1 MTRLMLT
8 ILLFTVGLAS
18 SRAQLAA
25 EWLRQNQ
32 TQRKYL
38 ALQIAALKQYA
49 SVARRGYDI
58 VSGGLRTV
66 EQIKRGDLDLHSVFL
81 SSLKHVSPFVRRH
94 EKVLALTGS
103 YLSLVEHC
111 RSMKL
116 RWKRL
121 GGLASWE
128 RSALGRAYE
137 LFAADVANDIL
148 VLADIVT
155 DGWYEMKDAE
165 RIRTVDELSA
175 RQEER
180 SIWLRLISAEFSRHA
195 ATTVHHETAANNL
208 QNLLP

>member
-1 MTRLMLT
+1 MTRLMFT
-8 ILLFTVGLAS
+8 ILFLIAGLAS

-81 SSLKHVSPFVRRH
+81 TSLKRVSPFVRRH
-94 EKVLALTGS
+94 EKVLALAGD

-111 RSMKL
+111 RSMMV

-121 GGLASWE
+121 NGLAGWE
-128 RSALGRAYE
+128 RNALKGAYE
-137 LFAADVANDIL
+137 LFAEDVANDIL
-148 VLADIVT
+148 ALIDFVT
-155 DGWYEMKDAE
+155 DGWYEMNDAE
-165 RIRTVDELSA
+165 RLKKVDELSA

-180 SIWLRLISAEFSRHA
+180 STRIRLLSAEFSRHA
-195 ATTVHHETAANNL
+195 AAHHAAAANHL
-208 QNLLP
+208 QTILP